1 MYYPYLRAK
10 QYELKAI
17 REFSVEHK
25 EQSSITPILEPVK
38 QQPNALNLAID
49 EMLTNGLKFAL
60 ILNPKDGDFKHP
72 TVHFD
77 VWFQNEK
84 LMANKDKWIPAFLY
98 SKRNF
103 SEILSIIDEYTLDH
117 AMIIFRTC
125 MDINDTDAWGIIKNK
140 SIEYVVNSFGTTTS
154 RRLRSELKNTGKAI
168 IRLDDCF
175 KSKVRNADYAL
186 DDDEL
191 FSEEPFFYAEEGN
204 LDGYSDFTTLPSEY
218 IEGGMLPYA
227 LAIHLSYK
235 KNEEQLYVHHF
246 VSDSN
251 ETNSDIRGKF
261 REAARKVAPFYVDKV
276 QTEAVKEIIAKANDS
291 EGYPGLGYLKKLSV
305 KNHLE
310 LILSLQN

>member
-17 REFSVEHK
+17 REFSAEHQ
-25 EQSSITPILEPVK
+25 EQSFITPILEPVK

-49 EMLTNGLKFAL
+49 EMLSNDLKFAL
-60 ILNPKDGDFKHP
+60 ILNPKDGDFKHS

-77 VWFQNEK
+77 AWFQNDK
-84 LMANKDKWIPAFLY
+84 LMGNKDKWIPAFLY

-103 SEILSIIDEYTLDH
+103 SEILSIINEYNLDH

-125 MDINDTDAWGIIKNK
+125 MDIGDTDAWEIIKNE
-140 SIEYVVNSFGTTTS
+140 SIEYIVNSFGTTTS
-154 RRLRSELKNTGKAI
+154 RRLRSELKNTGKKI

-191 FSEEPFFYAEEGN
+191 FSEEPFFYAEEGH

-227 LAIHLSYK
+227 LAIHLSYR

-276 QTEAVKEIIAKANDS
+276 QTEAVKEIIEKANDS